1 MSLRL
6 VHAVS
11 DPQIFS
17 LLEKFVETYEK
28 FCVTLYEKIVTKDSG
43 VYAIEGNSIE
53 AVFSFSRGGSFVCCV
68 PKWTKGI
75 KKFISEFLDG
85 KKISCIHGEESSV
98 LLIEGIL
105 GKRKIHY
112 ESRNMFLMEYNG
124 FSFVQNPASVF
135 ICSDEDCDKLMPL
148 QAGFSEEEVLPQ
160 WKQVNLPLERMN
172 LEHAIK
178 SSSIYA
184 VGDSDGIYAKANIN
198 RFSKKI
204 VQISGVY
211 TLEKYRCRGFASLI
225 VNRIAMVADSIG
237 QKATLIV
244 RQENLAAI
252 KAYMNAGF
260 GICGTYRIVYFQV

>member
-1 MSLRL
+1 MSLQL
-6 VHAVS
+6 VHALS
-11 DPQIFS
+11 NPQVFS
-17 LLEKFVETYEK
+17 RLEKFVEPYEK
-28 FCVTLYEKIVTKDSG
+28 FSVTLYEKIVTKDSA
-43 VYAIEGNSIE
+43 VYAIEGKSIE
-53 AVFSFSRGGSFVCCV
+53 AVFSFSRGGSFVCCI
-68 PKWTKGI
+68 PKWTGEI
-75 KKFISEFLDG
+75 KKLISKFLED
-85 KKISCIHGEESSV
+85 KVVSCIHGEESSV
-98 LLIEGIL
+98 LIIEGIL
-105 GKRKIHY
+105 RERKIQY

-148 QAGFSEEEVLPQ
+148 QTGFSEEEVLPQ

-172 LEHAIK
+172 LEHAVK

-184 VGDSDGIYAKANIN
+184 VGDADGIYAKANIN

-211 TLEKYRCRGFASLI
+211 TLENFRCKGFASLI